1 MAAKKS
7 LEPVPLA
14 TFSIDMFKGRLGQSF
29 HIHHGPKRASDL
41 ELIEVTDLTSR
52 AGAGVTHYERAPF
65 SLLFRGP
72 SDLVLQQQIFKL
84 EHEGIGS
91 FELFLVPLG
100 PDAKGTRYEAIFT

>member
-7 LEPVPLA
+7 PQPVPLA
-14 TFSIDMFKGRLGQSF
+14 TFSIDMFNGRVGQSF
-29 HIHHGPKRASDL
+29 RIHHGPKAASL
-41 ELIEVTDLTSR
+41 ELVEVTDLTSR
-52 AGAGVTHYERAPF
+52 AGAAVTHYERAPF
-65 SLLFRGP
+65 SLVFRGP

-84 EHEGIGS
+84 EHEGIGA